1 MGTLCKIG
9 QREHMVSLQEEGV
22 VYLNTLNCFWDI
34 EDSGLRGDKMDGV
47 DYMANGVHMG
57 MRNASGEV
65 VPVKVTS
72 WTLQERTGEPEKIN
86 LFCMYAI
93 HRDPDS
99 PSVDMRVTEF
109 GDAALIITNPD
120 KFMNRLADAA
130 RETNRSFHGDLVN
143 YVPTDYIG
151 DVGLFTKT
159 EPYRYQSEWRFALQ
173 DGPGAPMTLNIGN
186 LADISQ
192 LIDSDELNDV
202 VDEYRSGQ
210 FDPEPMA

>member
-72 WTLQERTGEPEKIN
+72 WTLQERTG
-86 LFCMYAI
+86 
-93 HRDPDS
+93 
-99 PSVDMRVTEF
+99 
-109 GDAALIITNPD
+109 
-120 KFMNRLADAA
+120 
-130 RETNRSFHGDLVN
+130 
-143 YVPTDYIG
+143 
-151 DVGLFTKT
+151 
-159 EPYRYQSEWRFALQ
+159 
-173 DGPGAPMTLNIGN
+173 GA
-186 LADISQ
+186 
-192 LIDSDELNDV
+192 
-202 VDEYRSGQ
+202 
-210 FDPEPMA
+210 